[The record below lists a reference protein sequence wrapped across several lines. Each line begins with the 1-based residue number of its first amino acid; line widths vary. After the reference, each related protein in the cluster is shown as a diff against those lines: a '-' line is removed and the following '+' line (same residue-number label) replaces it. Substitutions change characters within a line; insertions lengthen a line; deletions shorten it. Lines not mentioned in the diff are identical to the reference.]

1 MRVLPVVRRELAGY
15 FNSPIAYIVVVSFL
29 VFTSLW
35 LFYLNQFFARNEA
48 SLRVYFQVIPTV
60 FVFLIPA
67 VTMRSWA
74 EERRSGT
81 LEILLT
87 LPFREG
93 EVVAGK
99 FLGAASLLAIMVIL
113 TLPLPLSL
121 ARFGSF
127 DAGQIAGEYIGVFL
141 VGAAGLAVG
150 LLVSSLS
157 ANQISAYIF
166 CGLILLALTLANQL
180 SLIFGLPSWLAGAVN
195 WISFGSHYES
205 FRKGI
210 LDTRDLAYFLLVI
223 ALFLF
228 LNTRVL
234 LQRKWS

>member
-1 MRVLPVVRRELAGY
+1 MRVLPVVRKELAGY
-15 FNSPIAYIVVVSFL
+15 FNSPIAYIVVISFL
-29 VFTSLW
+29 VFTSVW

-48 SLRVYFQVIPTV
+48 SLRVFFQVIPTV

-87 LPFREG
+87 LPFREE

-99 FLGAASLLAIMVIL
+99 FLGAASLLAVMVIL
-113 TLPLPLSL
+113 TVPLPLSV
-121 ARFGSF
+121 ARLGAF

-141 VGAAGLAVG
+141 VGAGGLAVG
-150 LLVSSLS
+150 LLVSSLC
-157 ANQISAYIF
+157 ANQVSAYIF

-180 SLIFGLPSWLAGAVN
+180 SLLFTLPSWLAGVVS
-195 WISFGSHYES
+195 WVSFGSHYES
-205 FRKGI
+205 FSKGI
-210 LDTRDLAYFLLVI
+210 LDTRDLSYFLLVI
-223 ALFLF
+223 VFFLF

-234 LQRKWS
+234 VRRKWS